1 MSEDV
6 RHCGV
11 LIVDIAGS
19 VKLRSELGELAAG
32 RQIHHLL
39 DTLITAARNRGAS
52 FIKAYG
58 DDVLAVFEQDQLA
71 ATAELAMQ
79 AQRLAADVGLRLY
92 AGFHFG
98 PVQFRLTDGHQDAV
112 GQTINFVARLHKL
125 AEDAPGQ
132 IFLLEECLAQLPDAL
147 RALVMP
153 FGSRS
158 LKGLGKFNVW
168 TLGWQSQDAPTA
180 TVFAAERSTA
190 TSSTVLSLRH
200 GQTALTF
207 FSHDR
212 KKLIGRGSSC
222 DLTVSD
228 PELKVSSTHATIECI
243 DDCWFLQDISRN
255 GTWLRD
261 GTEGRESLLPYCQKM
276 TLPATG
282 SLSIGRSFADDPAGL
297 FLLNFEI
304 STTY

>member
-19 VKLRSELGELAAG
+19 TKLRSEIGELAAG

-39 DTLITAARNRGAS
+39 DSIIAAARARGAS

-58 DDVLAVFEQDQLA
+58 DDVLAVFEQDHAA
-71 ATAELAMQ
+71 ATAEIAVKAQQLAS
-79 AQRLAADVGLRLY
+79 AIGLRLY

-98 PVQFRLTDGHQDAV
+98 PVQFRMTDGHPDAV
-112 GQTINFVARLHKL
+112 GQTINFVARLHKM

-132 IFLLEECLAQLPDAL
+132 IFLLEECLSQLPEAL
-147 RALVMP
+147 RTRAMP

-158 LKGLGKFNVW
+158 LKGLGRFSVW
-168 TLGWQSQDAPTA
+168 TLGWHSQATTTA
-180 TVFAAERSTA
+180 TVFAEERDTSV
-190 TSSTVLSLRH
+190 SSTLLRLRYRE
-200 GQTALTF
+200 TTLICAAN
-207 FSHDR
+207 DR
-212 KKLIGRGSSC
+212 KKLIGRSNTC
-222 DLTVSD
+222 DLCVQD

-255 GTWLRD
+255 GTWLKE
-261 GTEGRESLLPYCQKM
+261 GTDSKETLLPYCQKM
-276 TLPATG
+276 TLPLQG
-282 SLSIGRSFADDPAGL
+282 CLSVGRPFADDPAGL
-297 FLLNFEI
+297 FMMNFEI
-304 STTY
+304 SRV

>member
-1 MSEDV
+1 MSESV

-19 VKLRSELGELAAG
+19 VKLRKELGEVAAG

-39 DTLITAARNRGAS
+39 DSLITAARGCGAT

-58 DDVLAVFEQDQLA
+58 DDMLAVFEEAQLA
-71 ATAELAMQ
+71 ATAELAIL
-79 AQRLAADVGLRLY
+79 AQKLAADVGLRLY

-98 PVQFRLTDGHQDAV
+98 PVHFRLTDGHQDAV

-132 IFLLEECLAQLPDAL
+132 IFLLEETLGRLPDPL
-147 RALVMP
+147 RALAMP

-158 LKGLGKFNVW
+158 LKGLGRFNVW

-180 TVFAAERSTA
+180 TVFAAERGVA
-190 TSSTVLSLRH
+190 PSSTVLHLRH
-200 GQTALTF
+200 GPTTLSWQ
-207 FSHDR
+207 SHDR
-212 KKLIGRGSSC
+212 KMIIGRGSAC
-222 DLTVSD
+222 DLPVAD
-228 PELKVSSTHATIECI
+228 AALRVSSTHATIECI

-255 GTWLRD
+255 GTWLKDGSDGRD
-261 GTEGRESLLPYCQKM
+261 TLLPYCQKM
-276 TLPATG
+276 TLPASG
-282 SLSIGRSFADDPAGL
+282 SLSVGRPFADDPAGEFML
-297 FLLNFEI
+297 HFEI
-304 STTY
+304 ARN

>member
-1 MSEDV
+1 MAEDV

-19 VKLRSELGELAAG
+19 TKLRSEIGELAAG

-39 DTLITAARNRGAS
+39 DSIIAAARDRGAT

-58 DDVLAVFEQDQLA
+58 DDVLAVFEQDQVA
-71 ATAELAMQ
+71 ATAEIAIK
-79 AQRLAADVGLRLY
+79 AQRLAAEVGLRLY

-112 GQTINFVARLHKL
+112 GQTINFVARLHKM

-132 IFLLEECLAQLPDAL
+132 IFLLEESLSGLPQAMRAQA
-147 RALVMP
+147 MP

-180 TVFAAERSTA
+180 TVFAAERDT
-190 TSSTVLSLRH
+190 TVSSTTLHLRH
-200 GQTALTF
+200 GDSSLTF
-207 FSHDR
+207 PSHDR
-212 KKLIGRGSSC
+212 KKLIGRGNTC
-222 DLTVSD
+222 DLTVPD

-255 GTWLRD
+255 GTWLREGAD
-261 GTEGRESLLPYCQKM
+261 GKETLLPYCQKM
-276 TLPATG
+276 TLPTSG
-282 SLSIGRSFADDPAGL
+282 SLSVGRPFTDDPAGV
-297 FLLNFEI
+297 FTLNFEI
-304 STTY
+304 SRV

>member
-19 VKLRSELGELAAG
+19 TKLRSEIGELAAG

-39 DTLITAARNRGAS
+39 DSIIAAARDRGAT

-58 DDVLAVFEQDQLA
+58 DDVLAVFEQDQVA
-71 ATAELAMQ
+71 ATAEIAIK
-79 AQRLAADVGLRLY
+79 AQRLASEVGLRLY

-98 PVQFRLTDGHQDAV
+98 PVQFRLTDGHPDAV
-112 GQTINFVARLHKL
+112 GQTINFVARLHKM

-132 IFLLEECLAQLPDAL
+132 IFLLEESLSQLPHAL
-147 RALVMP
+147 RTQAMP
-153 FGSRS
+153 FGNRS

-168 TLGWQSQDAPTA
+168 TLGWQSQNAPTA
-180 TVFAAERSTA
+180 TVFAAERETA
-190 TSSTVLSLRH
+190 ISSTTLHLRH
-200 GQTALTF
+200 GDNTLTCL
-207 FSHDR
+207 SHDR
-212 KKLIGRGSSC
+212 KKLIGRGNTC
-222 DLTVSD
+222 DIFVPD

-255 GTWLRD
+255 GTWLRE
-261 GTEGRESLLPYCQKM
+261 GTAGKETLLPYCQKM
-276 TLPATG
+276 TLPASG
-282 SLSIGRSFADDPAGL
+282 SLSVGRPFADDPAGVFTL
-297 FLLNFEI
+297 KFEI
-304 STTY
+304 SRV

>member
-1 MSEDV
+1 VSEDV

-19 VKLRSELGELAAG
+19 TKLRSEIGELAAG

-39 DTLITAARNRGAS
+39 DSIIAAARDRGAT

-58 DDVLAVFEQDQLA
+58 DDVLAVFEQDPVA
-71 ATAELAMQ
+71 ATAEIAIK
-79 AQRLAADVGLRLY
+79 AQRLASEVGLRLY

-98 PVQFRLTDGHQDAV
+98 PVQFRLTDGHPDAV
-112 GQTINFVARLHKL
+112 GQTINFVARLHKM

-132 IFLLEECLAQLPDAL
+132 IFLLEESLGQLPHAL
-147 RALVMP
+147 RAQAMP

-180 TVFAAERSTA
+180 TVFAAERDTA
-190 TSSTVLSLRH
+190 ISSTKLHLRH
-200 GQTALTF
+200 GDTTLTCL
-207 FSHDR
+207 SHDR
-212 KKLIGRGSSC
+212 KKLIGRGNTC
-222 DLTVSD
+222 DLAVPD

-255 GTWLRD
+255 GTWLREGAD
-261 GTEGRESLLPYCQKM
+261 GKEILLPYCQKM
-276 TLPATG
+276 TLPTG
-282 SLSIGRSFADDPAGL
+282 GCLSIGRSFADDPAGL
-297 FLLNFEI
+297 FALNFEI
-304 STTY
+304 SNH